1 MGKNQFQG
9 TQMALHSS
17 TSVSKRYRKSVFL
30 SSIPII
36 FITFLSLSSK
46 PACNCSGSILRLHS
60 TEVTISLVMYCTY
73 NPKNIQNNHGLS
85 IGVFLCG
92 PLKKLRCVP
101 ERWFVFG
108 WAACH
113 SSYIHWPVPFYSG
126 CSLLSGQC
134 RCALENTEQ
143 QAMHYRQNKHWL
155 CFSWWNNLLLMKG
168 TRLDTE
174 LPTLLSWQVCKPNQ
188 LGF

>member
-73 NPKNIQNNHGLS
+73 NPKNMQNSHGLS
-85 IGVFLCG
+85 MCIFMWPFEKTALCSRA
-92 PLKKLRCVP
+92 LVCVWMG
-101 ERWFVFG
+101 RL
-108 WAACH
+108 
-113 SSYIHWPVPFYSG
+113 
-126 CSLLSGQC
+126 SLILYTLTS
-134 RCALENTEQ
+134 A
-143 QAMHYRQNKHWL
+143 
-155 CFSWWNNLLLMKG
+155 LLLWLFIVKRPVQMRFRKY
-168 TRLDTE
+168 
-174 LPTLLSWQVCKPNQ
+174 
-188 LGF
+188 